1 MPPKIGAMRT
11 TVSTIS
17 STSLVARQIGKA
29 SISAN
34 CLKSAHLPSIT
45 GAAASGPMSPRP
57 STAVPSVTTATV
69 LRLIVSWN
77 AFEGSAAIASETGLP
92 VQLGGGLR
100 SAAAVDAAFAAG
112 VSRAV
117 LGTAAFSDP
126 ELLDGVLAAHGERIA
141 VSIDVRGGMVS
152 TAGWTQTGTLAATDA
167 AAELSAR
174 GVRGFI
180 YTDIDRD
187 GMLGGPALND
197 IVRVTDAVEGEVI
210 YSGGVGSLEDLEA
223 LASLR
228 HPRLAGVIAGKAL
241 YEGRFTVAEG
251 QEALCSFAV

>member
-1 MPPKIGAMRT
+1 VILYPAIDILDG
-11 TVSTIS
+11 TVVRLVQGDFERSTRYAAQP
-17 STSLVARQIGKA
+17 LDAARDW
-29 SISAN
+29 
-34 CLKSAHLPSIT
+34 
-45 GAAASGPMSPRP
+45 AAAGARWLHVVDLDGARAGEP
-57 STAVPSVTTATV
+57 VNLESV
-69 LRLIVSWN
+69 
-77 AFEGSAAIASETGLP
+77 AAIAAETGLP
-92 VQLGGGLR
+92 VQFGGGLR

-117 LGTAAFSDP
+117 LSTAAFTDR
-126 ELLDGVLAAHGERIA
+126 ELLDETIAAHAERIA

-174 GVRGFI
+174 GVRSFI

-197 IVRVTDAVEGEVI
+197 IVRVTDSVEGEVI